1 LSVGFYFRAG
11 QSAITTTKPGLFSWN
26 YKASVPL
33 SDMLHAWDSG
43 GPTFVEEPGGLALAG
58 IHDAILGTTF
68 FDTGVTRLVPA
79 INAAVAAAGLN
90 EQPWSTQPPHAGPS
104 SLALV
109 GRGLAAWYA
118 VRQRNHSTGALDS

>member
-11 QSAITTTKPGLFSWN
+11 QNAIATTKPGLFSWN

-33 SDMLHAWDSG
+33 SDMLHAWDSD

-68 FDTGVTRLVPA
+68 FDTGVTGLVPA
-79 INAAVAAAGLN
+79 INAALAAAGLN
-90 EQPWSTQPPHAGPS
+90 EQAMVYTTPPRRTIVAGARGERVGGMVCGQAEK
-104 SLALV
+104 SLD
-109 GRGLAAWYA
+109 R
-118 VRQRNHSTGALDS
+118 STG